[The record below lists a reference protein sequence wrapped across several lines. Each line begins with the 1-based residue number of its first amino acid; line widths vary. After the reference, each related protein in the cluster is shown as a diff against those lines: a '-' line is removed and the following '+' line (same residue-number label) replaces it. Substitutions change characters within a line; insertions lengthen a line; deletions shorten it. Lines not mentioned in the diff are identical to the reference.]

1 MGEGRG
7 EGLAPG
13 EKEAGFTLLEM
24 LIVIAILGLVAG
36 LVLARGP
43 MRSAGLNERTAT
55 TLLAGSLRAARS
67 EAIATDQPV
76 SVRINGADGLVQI
89 GNKPPQRM
97 GAQMISPARPIVFAP
112 DGTSNGGQIVV
123 AAGPLRRL
131 VSVDWLTGRVAVSDA
146 P

>member
-1 MGEGRG
+1 MI
-7 EGLAPG
+7 
-13 EKEAGFTLLEM
+13 
-24 LIVIAILGLVAG
+24 IVIVILGLTAS

-76 SVRINGADGLVQI
+76 AVRIDGPAGLVQI
-89 GNKPPQRM
+89 GARPPQRV
-97 GAQMISPARPIVFAP
+97 GAQMVSPARPIVFAP
-112 DGTSNGGQIVV
+112 DGTSNGGQIIV

-131 VSVDWLTGRVAVSDA
+131 VAVDWLTGRVSVADA

>member
-1 MGEGRG
+1 MTVPVAPAGER
-7 EGLAPG
+7 ER
-13 EKEAGFTLLEM
+13 GFTLLEM

-43 MRSAGLNERTAT
+43 MRSAGLNARSAA

-76 SVRINGADGLVQI
+76 AVRIDGPAGLVQI
-89 GNKPPQRM
+89 GARPPQRL
-97 GAQMISPARPIVFAP
+97 GAQLVSPERPIVFAP
-112 DGTSNGGQIVV
+112 DGSSSGGQIVV

-131 VSVDWLTGRVAVSDA
+131 VAVDWLTGRVSIADA
-146 P
+146 Q